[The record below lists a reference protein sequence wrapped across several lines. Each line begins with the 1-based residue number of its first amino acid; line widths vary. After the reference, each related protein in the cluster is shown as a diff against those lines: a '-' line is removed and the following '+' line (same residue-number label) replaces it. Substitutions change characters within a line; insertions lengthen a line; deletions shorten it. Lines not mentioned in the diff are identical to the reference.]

1 MTIADMNKRIKQLQD
16 YVSHARAEMN
26 EMTKNR
32 EAAAAAA
39 VERANAAAI
48 AAAAAATVTAAACE
62 DSAMALVENATPST
76 SSSDS
81 QPAWLS
87 TPPRSVHEPS
97 RSESL
102 DPVTQ
107 SNASTNAI
115 TATSEQN
122 QGGSSTQGGSRHGAG
137 GQPPMTPPP
146 QNEAGSCN
154 TNTGNPNCD
163 NVETKGRELAGTST
177 TPGLAPVSCLEQ
189 IDKLTHDLFR
199 FQRRFGNKSDI

>member
-26 EMTKNR
+26 EMKKNR
-32 EAAAAAA
+32 EAAAAVAM
-39 VERANAAAI
+39 ERANAAVTAVAT
-48 AAAAAATVTAAACE
+48 AAAAGACE
-62 DSAMALVENATPST
+62 DSTMGMADNVGPST
-76 SSSDS
+76 SSDS

-107 SNASTNAI
+107 TGTSATTTAMSAST
-115 TATSEQN
+115 TSEQK
-122 QGGSSTQGGSRHGAG
+122 QG

-154 TNTGNPNCD
+154 TNIANMDCD
-163 NVETKGRELAGTST
+163 NVVGSKGKELAATST
-177 TPGLAPVSCLEQ
+177 TLVSGPVSCLEQ
-189 IDKLTHDLFR
+189 IDKLAYDLLH
-199 FQRRFGNKSDI
+199 FQRKFGNKSDV